1 MLLLREFLRIRDYG
15 AHGDYDLL
23 LQYSNEMNS
32 TIENEYPVMV
42 GGNKK
47 MHRNNF
53 IMAITTNEELVER
66 EYMILPLQLSVTQ
79 LWP

>member
-1 MLLLREFLRIRDYG
+1 
-15 AHGDYDLL
+15 
-23 LQYSNEMNS
+23 MNS